1 MQEHD
6 MTNTTYTMTIDGRAV
21 AGGATIDVLNPATEE
36 LIAQAPA
43 CSRDD
48 VDQAVQSARA
58 AFGSWA
64 ATPIETRR
72 RLVRELGQ
80 TVLDNLEPL
89 AQLLTS
95 EQGKPLFEARIEVGS
110 LGQLL
115 KAQSTIDIPVEVA
128 EDGPERIVE
137 THYVPIGVVAA
148 IVPWNFPMLLSG
160 FKIGPALLAG
170 NTMVLKPS
178 PFTPLTALKLGELT
192 RDLLPPGVL
201 NVVSGADEV
210 GPWLTAHPGVDK
222 ISFTGS
228 TAIGKKVMENAASSL
243 KRVTLELGG
252 NDAAIV
258 LPDVDVDTVA
268 EKLFWSAFGN
278 NGQICI
284 ATKRLY
290 IHTDVYE
297 PIRDAMADY
306 ARRMTVGNGAVKGT
320 RLGPIN
326 NRPQYERVKSI
337 IADARERGLT
347 FIVGGED
354 IEGPGYFVPITL
366 IDNPPENARVV
377 AEEQFGPVLP
387 LLRYDSVDEVIARAN
402 DCEYGLAGS
411 VWSSDEDTA
420 IAVARRLNTG
430 TVFINHDQYLSPF
443 APFGGQKSSGIGVEG
458 GVAGVLEYTYP
469 QTLVRRK
476 PQPAAAA

>member
-1 MQEHD
+1 

-43 CSRDD
+43 CSRDE

-258 LPDVDVDTVA
+258 LPDVDVNTVA

-387 LLRYDSVDEVIARAN
+387 LLRYDSIDEVIARAN

-411 VWSSDEDTA
+411 VWSSDEDAA

>member
-1 MQEHD
+1 

-43 CSRDD
+43 GSRDE

-387 LLRYDSVDEVIARAN
+387 LLRYDSIDEVIARAN

>member
-43 CSRDD
+43 GSRDE

-387 LLRYDSVDEVIARAN
+387 LLRYDSIDEVIARAN